1 MDKLGADGDTC
12 PREVLAQIGCRASRD
27 AHNLVGGVAFNL
39 LHTEESLLQRR
50 QMVDDVAHQ
59 TYLVARL
66 DPQVFVPYVVGGREP
81 SAVAGVALLVLEP
94 VAQHGHGHRS
104 EVVAGIETLAHV
116 PEPQ

>member
-66 DPQVFVPYVVGGREP
+66 DPQVFAPNVVGGREP
-81 SAVAGVALLVLEP
+81 SAVAGVALLVVEP
-94 VAQHGHGHRS
+94 VAAWSRPS
-104 EVVAGIETLAHV
+104 L
-116 PEPQ
+116 